1 MKKIYIPA
9 YSMKS
14 PRKAV
19 KKSLRILGEYK
30 SVGLL
35 TTAQH
40 LNQMDEVKKILEKA
54 GFSVIHGGQIL
65 GCDIKAAKRIIDEVE
80 VYLYVGSGRF
90 HPLSVAYITGKPVV
104 VANPLSDFADI
115 INEEEINEL
124 KKARRARIMLA
135 YEANVFGVLVST
147 KEGQYSPREAFN
159 VKERLEKAG
168 RRAFIFT
175 GSEITPD
182 NVLPFKVDAWI
193 NTACPRIVED
203 FFEKPVLNEG
213 ELDMILGG

>member
-1 MKKIYIPA
+1 MR
-9 YSMKS
+9 S
-14 PRKAV
+14 PRKVV
-19 KKSLRILGEYK
+19 KKSLRLLREYK

-40 LNQMDEVKKILEKA
+40 LNQMDDVKKILEKA
-54 GFSVIHGGQIL
+54 GLRVVDGGQIL
-65 GCDIKAAKRIIDEVE
+65 GCDIKAAKKSIDEVD

-90 HPLSVAYITGKPVV
+90 HPLSVAYITRKPVV
-104 VANPLSDFADI
+104 VANPLSDFADT
-115 INEEEINEL
+115 INQEEIDGL
-124 KKARRARIMLA
+124 KNARKARIMLA

-147 KEGQYSPREAFN
+147 KEGQFSPQEAFK
-159 VKERLEKAG
+159 VKKRLENAG

-182 NVLPFKVDAWI
+182 NVLPFKVDAWV

-203 FFEKPVLNEG
+203 FFDKPVLNEG

>member
-14 PRKAV
+14 PQKAV
-19 KKSLRILGEYK
+19 NKSLRLLKQYR

-40 LNQMDEVKKILEKA
+40 LNQMEVVKKTLEKA
-54 GFSVIHGGQIL
+54 GFDVFLGGQIL
-65 GCDIKAAKRIIDEVE
+65 GCDIKEAKKIIDKVE

-90 HPLSVAYITGKPVV
+90 HPLSVAYITRKPVV
-104 VANPLSDFADI
+104 VANPLSDFADTI
-115 INEEEINEL
+115 EQSEIDDL
-124 KKARRARIMLA
+124 KKVRKVRVMLA

-147 KEGQYSPREAFN
+147 KEGQFSPQEAFN
-159 VKERLEKAG
+159 VKKRLENAG
-168 RRAFIFT
+168 RRAFIFA
-175 GSEITPD
+175 GSDITPD
-182 NVLPFKVDAWI
+182 NVLPFKVDAWV

-203 FFEKPVLNEG
+203 FFDKPVLNGG

>member
-1 MKKIYIPA
+1 MNKIYIPA
-9 YSMKS
+9 YSMRS
-14 PRKAV
+14 PRKVV
-19 KKSLRILGEYK
+19 KKSLRLLREYK

-40 LNQMDEVKKILEKA
+40 LNQMDDVKKILEKA
-54 GFSVIHGGQIL
+54 GLRVVDGGQIL
-65 GCDIKAAKRIIDEVE
+65 GCDIKAAKKSIDEVD

-90 HPLSVAYITGKPVV
+90 HPLSVAYITRKPVV
-104 VANPLSDFADI
+104 VANPLSDFADT
-115 INEEEINEL
+115 INQEEIDGL
-124 KKARRARIMLA
+124 KNARKARIMLA

-147 KEGQYSPREAFN
+147 KEGQFSPQEAFK
-159 VKERLEKAG
+159 VKKRLENAG

-182 NVLPFKVDAWI
+182 NVLPFKVDAWV

-203 FFEKPVLNEG
+203 FFDKPVLNEG